1 VIPVEPLL
9 YSPDQFASMVRQEVE
24 QEKTRIVMIDSI
36 YGYQISMRGQDLVN
50 NLHAL
55 CKYLKNMGVTVIL
68 INDVLLL
75 GRAESGKMALCLL
88 PLELAKFCKE
98 LVSEFQNS
106 LKLKPQNDPV
116 TLIFVNQCQSA
127 IACLEASLLRRILSN
142 LLSNAIK
149 YSPPNTE
156 VVFELKLTETEAVFS
171 VQDAGIG
178 IPLADQERLF
188 DSFFR
193 AKNVGIIPRTGLG
206 LSIVK
211 KCVDLHGGE
220 IALSSEEDV
229 GSKFTVTLPLAKL
242 EEEQLSPATP

>member
-88 PLELAKFCKE
+88 PLELAA
-98 LVSEFQNS
+98 L
-106 LKLKPQNDPV
+106 L
-116 TLIFVNQCQSA
+116 NQGM
-127 IACLEASLLRRILSN
+127 RREKMRDWSR
-142 LLSNAIK
+142 K
-149 YSPPNTE
+149 
-156 VVFELKLTETEAVFS
+156 
-171 VQDAGIG
+171 
-178 IPLADQERLF
+178 
-188 DSFFR
+188 
-193 AKNVGIIPRTGLG
+193 
-206 LSIVK
+206 
-211 KCVDLHGGE
+211 
-220 IALSSEEDV
+220 
-229 GSKFTVTLPLAKL
+229 
-242 EEEQLSPATP
+242 